1 MRLTPTLA
9 ALASMVLLSANPTLA
24 ADTHDA
30 HHGHAA
36 TAASEAGELA
46 DGTVKKVDK
55 AAGKLTISH
64 GPLAALDMPPM
75 TMVFRAGDAEMLDRV
90 KAGDKI
96 RFMAE
101 RSGGVF
107 TVTTLELVP

>member
-1 MRLTPTLA
+1 MRLTPTLV
-9 ALASMVLLSANPTLA
+9 ALASMALLSAKPILA
-24 ADTHDA
+24 ADTPDA
-30 HHGHAA
+30 HHGDAA
-36 TAASEAGELA
+36 AVASEAGEFA

-75 TMVFRAGDAEMLDRV
+75 TMVFRAGDAGMLDRV

-96 RFMAE
+96 RFVAE
-101 RSGGVF
+101 RSGGIF